1 MKRKYIFLVCL
12 LAASGIVVG
21 LTGTVLKYAVL
32 EPLGLHRQESAVAV
46 PFVFLRDEGLQYVV
60 QDLRETV
67 PADVTA
73 TQSTETV
80 PTEWDNA
87 QLTRPE
93 RALFIGDSRTCGLRD
108 HARMDEA
115 DYFCDVGMSVFNA
128 QNKQLSDVDFKFES
142 LYSLLSDREYGYVFI
157 SLGLNEAGYPIDSLL
172 RAYSELL
179 DRVVQT
185 QPQAVIVLQG
195 VMGVTRDWAQRAPHT
210 APENLRLINDGIQDL
225 ARRYRVSYVDANEE
239 FADEEGYLPED
250 MTADGCHLY
259 AKFSRQW
266 AQWLLEEVEHL

>member
-1 MKRKYIFLVCL
+1 MKRKCIFLVCL

-21 LTGTVLKYAVL
+21 LTGTVMKYAVL

-60 QDLRETV
+60 QDLRETI
-67 PADVTA
+67 PADATA
-73 TQSTETV
+73 TRSTEW
-80 PTEWDNA
+80 ENS
-87 QLTRPE
+87 QLARPE

-128 QNKQLSDVDFKFES
+128 QSKQLSDVDFKFES
-142 LYSLLSDREYGYVFI
+142 LYSLLADREYGYVFI

-172 RAYSELL
+172 RAYSQLL
-179 DRVVQT
+179 ERVVQT

-195 VMGVTRDWAQRAPHT
+195 VMGVTRSWAQRAPHT

-225 ARRYRVSYVDANEE
+225 ARRYRVNYVDANEE
-239 FADEEGYLPED
+239 FADEAGYLPEE

-259 AKFSRQW
+259 ARFSSQW
-266 AQWLLEEVEHL
+266 AQWLLEEVEKL